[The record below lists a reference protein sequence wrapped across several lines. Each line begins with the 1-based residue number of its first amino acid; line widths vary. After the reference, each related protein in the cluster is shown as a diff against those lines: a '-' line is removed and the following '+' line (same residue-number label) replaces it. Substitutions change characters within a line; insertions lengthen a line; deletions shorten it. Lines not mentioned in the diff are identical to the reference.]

1 MVRLRGF
8 LIFGKVLLAL
18 ALFMGLG
25 GVASSL
31 VLGADASGSEWK
43 LVIISTL
50 SMMIPALL
58 LFIVFERG
66 KGWSLGLRQSRAVA
80 CAIQGIGLGI
90 LLISI
95 AAIAIW
101 LCGGVDFQSVH
112 MDADTWTSVLA
123 GAGLFV
129 LVAISEEVF
138 NRGYLQG
145 LFERQYGVTIG
156 VIVSSIIFALLHGAN
171 PGIWSTPFTLINIFL
186 IGVFFALTRV
196 MTGGLWL
203 PIGFHLAWNF
213 FQGNV
218 YGFAVSGTDT
228 KPILSILVRGDSLI
242 SGGSF
247 GAEGSVLT
255 TILMVLVCGICMKL
269 YAQREHNIHVVS

>member
-1 MVRLRGF
+1 MRRF
-8 LIFGKVLLAL
+8 LILGKVLLAL
-18 ALFMGLG
+18 VLFMGLG

-31 VLGADASGSEWK
+31 VLGTDASGSEWK
-43 LVIISTL
+43 LVIISAL
-50 SMMIPALL
+50 SMMIPAML
-58 LFIVFERG
+58 LFMAFERG
-66 KGWSLGLRQSRAVA
+66 KGWSIGLRQSSAVA
-80 CAIQGIGLGI
+80 CALQGIGLGI

-95 AAIAIW
+95 VAIAIW
-101 LCGGVDFQSVH
+101 ICGGVEFQSVH
-112 MDADTWTSVLA
+112 TDADTWTSVLA
-123 GAGLFV
+123 GVGLFT

-145 LFERQYGVTIG
+145 LLQRQYGVAAG
-156 VIVSSIIFALLHGAN
+156 VVISSIIFALLHGAN
-171 PGIWSTPFTLINIFL
+171 PGIWSTPFTMINIFL
-186 IGVFFALTRV
+186 IGIFFALTRV

-218 YGFAVSGTDT
+218 YGFAVSGTET
-228 KPILSILVRGDSLI
+228 KPILSILVNGDSLI

-247 GAEGSVLT
+247 GVEGSILT

-269 YAQREHNIHVVS
+269 YAQREQNIHVAS

>member
-1 MVRLRGF
+1 MRRF
-8 LIFGKVLLAL
+8 LILGKVLLAF

-31 VLGADASGSEWK
+31 VLGADASGAEWK
-43 LVIISTL
+43 LVIISAL
-50 SMMIPALL
+50 SMMIPAML
-58 LFIVFERG
+58 LFMAFERG
-66 KGWSLGLRQSRAVA
+66 RGWSIGLRQSGAFA
-80 CAIQGIGLGI
+80 CAMQGIGLGI

-101 LCGGVDFQSVH
+101 LCGGVEFQSVH
-112 MDADTWTSVLA
+112 MDADTWVSVLA
-123 GAGLFV
+123 GAGLFA

-145 LFERQYGVTIG
+145 LLERQYGVTIG

-171 PGIWSTPFTLINIFL
+171 PGIWSTPLTMINIFL

-228 KPILSILVRGDSLI
+228 KPLVSILVRGDSLI

-247 GAEGSVLT
+247 GAEGSILT